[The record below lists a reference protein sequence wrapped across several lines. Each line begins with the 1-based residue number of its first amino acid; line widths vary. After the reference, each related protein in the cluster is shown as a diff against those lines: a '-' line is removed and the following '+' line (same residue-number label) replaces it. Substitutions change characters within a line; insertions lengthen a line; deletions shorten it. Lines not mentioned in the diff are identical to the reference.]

1 MTIIVGISNSSNVYI
16 GADRSVS
23 DNEVILTLARPKV
36 FINNNWL
43 IGYAGTI
50 GTGQLMEFLNLPP
63 YPDDPYKVLRMEI
76 SEQLKDVLG
85 NTSVTED
92 NTVDFLVGYGNKLF
106 EFNTSDWSV
115 MEVQETA
122 VGSGASISL
131 GSLYTSRTYIDANTR
146 VQVALNAAIE
156 YSPTCKGPI
165 DILST

>member
-1 MTIIVGISNSSNVYI
+1 MTCIVGIATKDRVYI

-23 DNEVILTLARPKV
+23 DSEVILTLTRPKV

-50 GTGQLMEFLNLPP
+50 GTGQLMEFLDLPP
-63 YPDDPYKVLRMEI
+63 HTDNPYKTLRMDI
-76 SEQLKDVLG
+76 ANQLKDIIN
-85 NTSVTED
+85 NTSED
-92 NTVDFLVGYGNKLF
+92 EAADFLMGYGNKLF

-115 MEVQETA
+115 IEIEETA
-122 VGSGASISL
+122 VGSGAQICL
-131 GSLYTSRTYIDANTR
+131 GSLYTSKVYVDANAR
-146 VQVALNAAIE
+146 LMMALQAAIH